1 MLTFLTIAI
10 GSLDRVAIGYDKGT
24 IIVKNLSSHSW
35 DSRGLQVEKEYK
47 KECWS
52 FLSAATSI
60 TIVNLCV
67 IW

>member
-24 IIVKNLSSHSW
+24 IIVKILSSHSW

-47 KECWS
+47 KEC
-52 FLSAATSI
+52 
-60 TIVNLCV
+60 
-67 IW
+67 